1 MGFFD
6 KLKSAIRKI
15 KGKLIAFGIL
25 VLIIIIWLVM
35 PFSVAVIKANEVSG
49 VTFTTDMMNGQWWST
64 FLVQMGTGLTAPWNQ
79 IAPALSAECIEMFLS
94 SLKWTLI
101 ISALAALIGIAKAI
115 PKHEYED
122 IENGSS
128 DWSEGGEQYK
138 VLSRT
143 KGIVLAEK
151 NYLPVDKRGNVNVL
165 VVRRFW
171 CW

>member
-1 MGFFD
+1 MGFFE
-6 KLKSAIRKI
+6 KIRVAIRKI
-15 KGKLIAFGIL
+15 RGKLIVG
-25 VLIIIIWLVM
+25 LIIILIVLIWGGAPLA
-35 PFSVAVIKANEVSG
+35 VAAAYAKNVPAEINFDWEIFLTKLFEGLQAPLKSFESIFVTKMGGQYFWNITKGFFG
-49 VTFTTDMMNGQWWST
+49 VYG
-64 FLVQMGTGLTAPWNQ
+64 
-79 IAPALSAECIEMFLS
+79 
-94 SLKWTLI
+94 
-101 ISALAALIGIAKAI
+101 LAALVGIAKAF

-138 VLSRT
+138 VLSKN